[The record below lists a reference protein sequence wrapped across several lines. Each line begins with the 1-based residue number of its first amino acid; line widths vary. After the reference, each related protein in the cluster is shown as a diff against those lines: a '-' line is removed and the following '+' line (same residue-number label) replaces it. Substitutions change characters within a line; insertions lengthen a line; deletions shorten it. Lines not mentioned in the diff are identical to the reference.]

1 MLYFKSSTFA
11 SFDIWFTELRPE
23 NGFEVRCLLP
33 RGTVELLPLRRQ
45 PTRTER
51 FSRVDS
57 ASARLTAPISPRA
70 VQWPLEDVGSVHE
83 SSGQRFEGGQAE
95 RYMPRTSL
103 RG

>member
-45 PTRTER
+45 PP
-51 FSRVDS
+51 
-57 ASARLTAPISPRA
+57 RLTAPISPRA